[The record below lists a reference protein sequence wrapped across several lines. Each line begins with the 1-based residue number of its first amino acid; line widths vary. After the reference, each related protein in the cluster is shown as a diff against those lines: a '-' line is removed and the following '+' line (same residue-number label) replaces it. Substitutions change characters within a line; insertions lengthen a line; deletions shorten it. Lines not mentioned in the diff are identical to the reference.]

1 MCAGGVCGHACCCFK
16 LAYIFVVRAGARR
29 DAVLRPTCRELRSIL
44 RAVNAT
50 TAKINIIQK
59 AAKKGCRVS
68 LLFRHVG
75 FCGVLYAGHAEE
87 SELGAKSMIWQ
98 LRFRHVLLHLRIA
111 VVLARN
117 SARNSARKSR
127 NLRAILRADRA
138 ICAQNSHFA
147 RKTHFYAENRN
158 NTVAYQCRDRAALR
172 GRLYGRRYIVYIRY
186 LRA

>member
-1 MCAGGVCGHACCCFK
+1 MP
-16 LAYIFVVRAGARR
+16 GA
-29 DAVLRPTCRELRSIL
+29 AVHL

-98 LRFRHVLLHLRIA
+98 LRFRHVRPHLRIA
-111 VVLARN
+111 FA
-117 SARNSARKSR
+117 A
-127 NLRAILRADRA
+127 LRIHFAAVRAAQRA
-138 ICAQNSHFA
+138 HFGLCAHFA
-147 RKTHFYAENRN
+147 R
-158 NTVAYQCRDRAALR
+158 
-172 GRLYGRRYIVYIRY
+172 
-186 LRA
+186 

>member
-98 LRFRHVLLHLRIA
+98 LRFRHVLVHLRIA
-111 VVLARN
+111 VAPCAQLCAQLCAQISE
-117 SARNSARKSR
+117 SARNIARRSR
-127 NLRAILRADRA
+127 NMRAKLAF
-138 ICAQNSHFA
+138 CAQNPL
-147 RKTHFYAENRN
+147 
-158 NTVAYQCRDRAALR
+158 LR
-172 GRLYGRRYIVYIRY
+172 GEPKQHRSIPVWSIGL
-186 LRA
+186 LRVGSCNRA